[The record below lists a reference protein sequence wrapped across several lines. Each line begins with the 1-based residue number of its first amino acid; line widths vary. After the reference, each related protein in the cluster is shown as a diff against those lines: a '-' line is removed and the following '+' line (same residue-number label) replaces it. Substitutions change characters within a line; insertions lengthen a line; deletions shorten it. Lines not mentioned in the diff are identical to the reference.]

1 MNTLKVKNH
10 KNLVR
15 DSRTKAILNTDIIL
29 LKKRE
34 REKRTDVTLESLR
47 DEVSVI
53 RSEFTE
59 IKNLLNQIVA
69 KRQ

>member
-53 RSEFTE
+53 KSEFTE

>member
-1 MNTLKVKNH
+1 VNTLKVKNH

-53 RSEFTE
+53 KSEFTE

>member
-1 MNTLKVKNH
+1 VNTLKVKNH